1 MFGDHQPNVETG
13 FLEELY
19 GKDYD
24 ELSPEE
30 LALRYQT
37 PFVLWANYDIEEAEN
52 VDISANYLSTLLM
65 DAAGLPKSAYQNFLS
80 ELREKLPVITANF
93 AIDADGNF
101 YSSSE
106 YDQLADVLEDY
117 EIIQYYHLF
126 DNEHRKNE
134 IFLSSD

>member
-1 MFGDHQPNVETG
+1 M
-13 FLEELY
+13 
-19 GKDYD
+19 
-24 ELSPEE
+24 
-30 LALRYQT
+30 
-37 PFVLWANYDIEEAEN
+37 
-52 VDISANYLSTLLM
+52 DISANYLSTLLM

-80 ELREKLPVITANF
+80 ELREKFPVITANF

-126 DNEHRKNE
+126 DNEHRKDE